1 MMGVMLFMILL
12 NVYSSLYGLIRRMEL
27 KFEVKIVLPL

>member
-1 MMGVMLFMILL
+1 MLFMILL
-12 NVYSSLYGLIRRMEL
+12 NVNSSLYDLIRRMEL